1 MNGDGERVRMDSF
14 RGATVVITGASSGI
28 GLATA
33 RAFARRGANLV
44 LAARRAD
51 ALERAADACE
61 ALGGRAVPVPVDV
74 TQAEEVRGL
83 AIAAARAFGRID
95 VWFNNV
101 GVGVVGPFEEAPL
114 ADHARVIEANL
125 LGVIHGCYAVLPHF
139 MAQGGRGVLINM
151 SSIGGVFPIP
161 YGTSYAASKSG
172 IAAFTDSLRAE
183 LGSRSRIEVCGV
195 YPAFVDTPWHDHAA
209 NYTGRSL
216 RHLQPTL
223 DPEDV
228 AERIVELARRPRRAL
243 FIGGPPVPRLV
254 AALMPDAAGRLFAR
268 QAGRT
273 LMHEGPPAPD
283 SNGAVLRPVPEGATM
298 RGEWQKPQ
306 HGGRGL
312 AVAVLAG
319 LAVAAALLLVP
330 RRTA

>member
-1 MNGDGERVRMDSF
+1 MTNGINGKVI
-14 RGATVVITGASSGI
+14 VITGASSGI
-28 GLATA
+28 GKASAEALAERRA
-33 RAFARRGANLV
+33 RLV
-44 LAARRAD
+44 LAARREKE
-51 ALERAADACE
+51 LEDTATACKGKGAE
-61 ALGGRAVPVPVDV
+61 VVTVPTDV
-74 TQAEEVRGL
+74 AEEAQVQAL
-83 AIAAARAFGRID
+83 ARRAIEAFGRID

-228 AERIVELARRPRRAL
+228 ALRIVELARRPRRAL
-243 FIGGPPVPRLV
+243 FIGGPPAPRLV
-254 AALMPDAAGRLFAR
+254 AALMPDAAGRLLAR
-268 QAGRT
+268 QAKRK
-273 LMHEGPPAPD
+273 LMHEGQVAPD
-283 SNGAVLRPVPEGATM
+283 TDGAVLRPVPEGATM
-298 RGEWQKPQ
+298 RGEWQEPPR
-306 HGGRGL
+306 GGSWL

-319 LAVAAALLLVP
+319 LAVAATLLLAP
-330 RRTA
+330 RRSV